1 MSNGQLHVEART
13 RSLTGVQ
20 ILGTGS
26 YVPENVV
33 SNHDLRETHGFDPD
47 WIVNRT
53 GILER
58 RFALPH
64 QATSDLC
71 AVAAVRCLEAAGCD
85 PSEIDLLVVG
95 TFTPDM
101 CFPSTANLV
110 QDRLNL
116 NCPAF
121 DVQAACAGFVYALA
135 TAAQFVAT
143 GTSTRALVIGGDCNS
158 RVINPGDQKSFP
170 LFGDG
175 AGAVLLAASDEPT
188 GLLAHQLGSDGSK
201 ADLLHI
207 PAGGSAAPSTAETVA
222 AKGHYIQME
231 GRAVFK
237 FAVRAIVDSTRAV
250 LDAAGMQVGDVDLFV
265 PHQANARIIDA
276 AAESVGL
283 PKGRVFTNVERYG
296 NTSAASIPI
305 ALCEAIEEGRLRP
318 GDNVLMC
325 GFGAGLTWGTAIFQ
339 WGVPLSAPATEPWRS
354 LASSMNGR
362 ADRAR
367 AIARRAVAGVGA

>member
-1 MSNGQLHVEART
+1 LARYAQIVGWGKALPT
-13 RSLTGVQ
+13 RVMHNLEFERLFETSDQ
-20 ILGTGS
+20 WI
-26 YVPENVV
+26 
-33 SNHDLRETHGFDPD
+33 RE
-47 WIVNRT
+47 RT
-53 GILER
+53 GIVER
-58 RFALPH
+58 RLAGPGETTGTLAAQAAREAL
-64 QATSDLC
+64 
-71 AVAAVRCLEAAGCD
+71 AVANLD
-85 PSEIDLLVVG
+85 PRWVDFVIVA
-95 TFTPDM
+95 TCTPDKLM
-101 CFPSTANLV
+101 PATAPMV
-110 QDRLNL
+110 QQAIGATN
-116 NCPAF
+116 AAAV
-121 DVQAACAGFVYALA
+121 DVNAACAGFTYALVMA
-135 TAAQFVAT
+135 NSMIAAGVY
-143 GTSTRALVIGGDCNS
+143 RHVLVIGADTLARWLDWEDR
-158 RVINPGDQKSFP
+158 RVSI

-237 FAVRAIVDSTRAV
+237 FAVKAIVDSTRAV
-250 LDAAGMQVGDVDLFV
+250 LDAAGMHVGDVDLFV

-283 PKGRVFTNVERYG
+283 PKGRVFTNIERYG

-318 GDNVLMC
+318 GDSVLMC